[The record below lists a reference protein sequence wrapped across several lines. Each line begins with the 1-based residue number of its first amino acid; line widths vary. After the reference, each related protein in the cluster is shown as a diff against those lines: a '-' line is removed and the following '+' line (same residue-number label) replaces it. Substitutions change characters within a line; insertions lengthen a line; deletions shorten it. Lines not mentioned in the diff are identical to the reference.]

1 MTTVHHATT
10 SVVTH
15 RVFATG
21 FSGHTRY
28 VHDPLTGLTHRTDN
42 LIPLGRALLPSAAVA
57 SWSTVHP
64 GELDRA
70 MPVSVCWSPLVRC
83 NLDCPHCLDDKG
95 VPELARIQRQR
106 IAKVLAESGV
116 LAVDI
121 SGGEPLLLRDLGD
134 LAATLASHGC
144 AVSVTTNGWHLER
157 RAHALAGQIDAVRV
171 SLDGADASSH
181 DRWRGAGSFRRAVA
195 GVRAA
200 VAHGLPTRLQIVLMA
215 STRGSAQRLVDLAA
229 DLGVASVTFLQM
241 LPIGE
246 GAALSDQESLS
257 DDQARAVI
265 ADLDMPESVT
275 VRLRT
280 RDDAGG
286 FTVVRADGRVWRNDA
301 TAEGITTLRPLTRPS
316 DLAVTGRDGSE

>member
-10 SVVTH
+10 SVATH

-21 FSGHTRY
+21 VSGHTRY
-28 VHDPLTGLTHRTDN
+28 VHDPLTGLTHRADD
-42 LIPLGRALLPSAAVA
+42 LIPLGRARLSGAAVA
-57 SWSTVHP
+57 SWPTVHP
-64 GELDRA
+64 GDLDRT

-83 NLDCPHCLDDKG
+83 NLACPHCLDDKS
-95 VPELARIQRQR
+95 VPELARTQRQR
-106 IAKVLAESGV
+106 IAEVLGKSGV

-121 SGGEPLLLRDLGD
+121 SGGEPLLLRDLGA
-134 LAATLASHGC
+134 LAAALTGSGC

-157 RAHALAGQIDAVRV
+157 RAPALADQVDAVRV

-181 DRWRGAGSFRRAVA
+181 DRWRGAGSFHRAVA

-215 STRGSAQRLVDLAA
+215 STHRSAQRLVDLAG

-241 LPIGE
+241 LPIGD
-246 GAALSDQESLS
+246 GAALAHQESLT
-257 DDQARAVI
+257 DEQARAVI
-265 ADLDMPESVT
+265 ADLDIPESVT

-286 FTVVRADGRVWRNDA
+286 FTVVRADGHVWRNDRS
-301 TAEGITTLRPLTRPS
+301 AEGITTLLPLTCPS
-316 DLAVTGRDGSE
+316 DLAVTGRDSSE